1 MDGYLLLVVVHVMA
15 AIIGIGPTYF
25 SPVLLRAGQTTEQL
39 RSSFRLG
46 AILEL
51 FPKIGGSLA
60 VLSGLV
66 LVIIG
71 DYQFKDIWIYG
82 SLAIYVIIQVLVI
95 GFAAPRQKKV
105 FHWLFNQAN
114 ASQSSTNPPSEYD
127 ALISQVRRIH
137 YIATVL
143 GIVLFVLMIVK
154 PTL

>member
-25 SPVLLRAGQTTEQL
+25 SPVLLRSGQTTEQL
-39 RSSFRLG
+39 RISFRLG

-60 VLSGLV
+60 VLSGIA

-71 DYQFKDIWIYG
+71 DYQFKDVWIYC
-82 SLAIYVIIQVLVI
+82 SLAIYVLIQMLVI

-105 FHWLFNQAN
+105 FNWLFDQAA
-114 ASQSSTNPPSEYD
+114 ASQSSASPPGDYN
-127 ALISQVRRIH
+127 ALLSQVRTIH
-137 YIATVL
+137 YVATLL
-143 GIVLFVLMIVK
+143 GIALFVLMIVK

>member
-39 RSSFRLG
+39 RTSFRLG

-51 FPKIGGSLA
+51 FPKIGGSIA
-60 VLSGLV
+60 VLSGIA
-66 LVIIG
+66 LVIVG
-71 DYQFKDIWIYG
+71 DYHFKDVWIYC
-82 SLAIYVIIQVLVI
+82 SIAIYIIIQILVV

-105 FHWLFNQAN
+105 FTWLLNQV
-114 ASQSSTNPPSEYD
+114 SPVQTSTNPPGEYN
-127 ALISQVRRIH
+127 ALVSQVRTIH

-143 GIVLFVLMIVK
+143 GIALFVLMIVK

>member
-1 MDGYLLLVVVHVMA
+1 MDGYLLLVVVHIMA

-25 SPVLLRAGQTTEQL
+25 SPVLLRAGQSTEQL
-39 RSSFRLG
+39 RTSFRLG
-46 AILEL
+46 ATLEL

-60 VLSGLV
+60 VISGLA

-71 DYQFKDIWIYG
+71 DYQFKDVWIYG
-82 SLAIYVIIQVLVI
+82 SLAIYVIIQILVI

-105 FHWLFNQAN
+105 FNWLFHQAS
-114 ASQSSTNPPSEYD
+114 AVHSSSNPPGEYN
-127 ALISQVRRIH
+127 ALVSQVRVIH

-143 GIVLFVLMIVK
+143 GIALFVLMIVK